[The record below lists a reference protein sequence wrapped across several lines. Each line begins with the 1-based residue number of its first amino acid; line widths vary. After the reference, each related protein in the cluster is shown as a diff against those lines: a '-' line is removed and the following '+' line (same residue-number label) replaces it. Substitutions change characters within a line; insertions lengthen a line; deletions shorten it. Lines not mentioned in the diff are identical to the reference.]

1 MAESRERSPALVV
14 GAVILLLAV
23 ALVIAKLRS
32 DDPSAA
38 KPAGSGASAQPAGTT
53 AWKPGAAYSTPRPA
67 GAPSIAASAPNVP
80 PKPADSSNVLFRAK
94 WGNGDGELGRNRP
107 QEANPEGPMS
117 LAVGPNGETY
127 VLDQVNG
134 RIVRVGKDGKVLGT
148 IPSPVKAPQELAV
161 AKDGSLLVADRLV
174 DKAVSVIG
182 PDGKVRGAL
191 TLEGKGMP
199 EGGAMTG
206 LFVDGDSVYAEREHQ
221 QLVKLGTTDGKADP
235 LRTEI
240 PGRPSRDGSFFVSA
254 YLQDPRTSVYV
265 NATTRSPEAHRFTRS
280 IQLGW
285 EAIGIVG
292 LDTDRAGIIYLA
304 VVGSTNGEESGAT
317 VSLFCLEPDK
327 GVPIGATSLPA
338 NTMPE
343 ETFRDLA
350 VLDGGGALY
359 VLRTESG
366 VEVMRVDC
374 RPGM

>member
-1 MAESRERSPALVV
+1 MSPTRERSPAIVV

-23 ALVIAKLRS
+23 ALVIARLRS
-32 DDPSAA
+32 EDPKTS
-38 KPAGSGASAQPAGTT
+38 KGATTASTAAQPTGQPQPTSPTT
-53 AWKPGAAYSTPRPA
+53 SFSTPRPT
-67 GAPSIAASAPNVP
+67 PPPTLASAPP
-80 PKPADSSNVLFRAK
+80 PPGPSQLLLRAK
-94 WGNGDGELGRNRP
+94 WGSGEGELGRSRP
-107 QEANPEGPMS
+107 NEANPEGPMS

-134 RIVRVGKDGKVLGT
+134 RIVRIGKDGKVLGT
-148 IPSPVKAPQELAV
+148 IPSPVKAPQEIAV

-174 DKAVSVIG
+174 DKAVSIIG

-221 QLVKLGTTDGKADP
+221 QLVKLGDTKGNADP

-240 PGRPSRDGSFFVSA
+240 PGRPSRDGTFFVSA
-254 YLQDPRTSVYV
+254 YLQDPRTAVYV
-265 NATTRSPEAHRFTRS
+265 NATTRAPEAHRFTRS
-280 IQLGW
+280 ITLGY

-304 VVGSTNGEESGAT
+304 VVGSTTGDESGAT
-317 VSLFCLEPDK
+317 VSLFCLDPEH
-327 GVPIGATSLPA
+327 GAPIGAAQLPA

-359 VLRTESG
+359 VLRSESG